1 MAEHHTSRNQD
12 VDGRSCFVAE
22 HHTSRNQDVDGR
34 YAGCV
39 FGGVGILRGLV
50 AALGAAL
57 FVGNTMALLATRKP
71 SSKDPT
77 WSQRQQRRPDH
88 APAQV
93 RRTPLIVMSV
103 LGLVIFVWAVAS
115 IIAN

>member
-1 MAEHHTSRNQD
+1 M
-12 VDGRSCFVAE
+12 AE